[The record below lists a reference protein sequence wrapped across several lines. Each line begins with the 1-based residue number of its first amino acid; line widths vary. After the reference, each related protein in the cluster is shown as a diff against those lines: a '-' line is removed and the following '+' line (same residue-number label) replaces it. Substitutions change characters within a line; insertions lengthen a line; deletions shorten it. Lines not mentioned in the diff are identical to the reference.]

1 MTDKLTGSAFIER
14 SFIYLSTLARD
25 CRKNLMLKFERE
37 HKGIPF
43 NSVETVLKK
52 EVESWFMTRDKN
64 ISIDFSKSMIGKSGE
79 ILLIYSGATKDVHF
93 KVQVDGRFTL
103 GDTASDAPAYIKNLN
118 IKIDKRDITK

>member
-1 MTDKLTGSAFIER
+1 M
-14 SFIYLSTLARD
+14 
-25 CRKNLMLKFERE
+25 MKFERE

-118 IKIDKRDITK
+118 IKVDKRDITK